1 MGMAEANKRI
11 DLAAPLL
18 SVRRHGGAGAVDA
31 APPSDTADA
40 TSRPLGHTGAVPF
53 RWEQRPGHPKSVRT
67 RRPPPP
73 LPSPAAIVGAASG
86 RAQTPTAAAAREEA
100 EKHAQD
106 DDERFT
112 DARDVLSR
120 DDVSCAT
127 ANCSV
132 TGLSDAAV
140 AVAAP
145 GFRNGGAML
154 DRFLP
159 AAQAIAVGSPQ
170 CTFRKAAS
178 AREPARPAASSA
190 RMGGSYRSPVQGR
203 LPLQRIP
210 ANHLPPLSPED
221 GTDDDDD
228 DGDTESVAQSTR
240 GFASKR
246 CGLLPTRCVKRT
258 LMLLNP
264 SPSMRRRGP
273 AKKPLLSNDG
283 GRSQIA
289 TNPLL
294 RRSRK
299 EQQPLQHNGGHD
311 LGMQSWK
318 DLYVKSLLRSGRGG
332 GTEPA
337 GAMASELDR
346 TVLQLYGGRG
356 GEAVHPKPS
365 HLGFLLV
372 LDRSS
377 DERHGYHR
385 SSARNLSQVAGET
398 ALLLP
403 PPPKGSQIA
412 GKKLRRGAADAGE
425 YGFPLLLEDKA
436 AVAGREIVLS
446 PPEHLLPLPL
456 PKSPSESWLS
466 RALPSVSH
474 RPPATSFLGLH
485 VQSRKHDPSPWCS
498 IDPAN
503 VVDHAGQRHKRLH
516 DLLK

>member
-1 MGMAEANKRI
+1 MGMADANKRI

-31 APPSDTADA
+31 APPSYTAEA

-67 RRPPPP
+67 RRPPP
-73 LPSPAAIVGAASG
+73 LPSPAAIVGADSDGAT
-86 RAQTPTAAAAREEA
+86 TPAAAVAREEA

-112 DARDVLSR
+112 DARDALSR
-120 DDVSCAT
+120 DDDVSCAT

-140 AVAAP
+140 AVAAAAP
-145 GFRNGGAML
+145 GARSGGAML
-154 DRFLP
+154 ERFLP
-159 AAQAIAVGSPQ
+159 AAHAVAVGSPQ

-178 AREPARPAASSA
+178 AREPARPDASSA
-190 RMGGSYRSPVQGR
+190 RMGGGYRPPVQRR

-210 ANHLPPLSPED
+210 TNHLPPLSPED
-221 GTDDDDD
+221 ETDDD
-228 DGDTESVAQSTR
+228 DTESVAQSTR

-258 LMLLNP
+258 LLLLNP

-283 GRSQIA
+283 GRSQSA

-299 EQQPLQHNGGHD
+299 EQQHTGGHD
-311 LGMQSWK
+311 PGMQSWK

-337 GAMASELDR
+337 AAMASELDR
-346 TVLQLYGGRG
+346 TLRELYGGRG

-403 PPPKGSQIA
+403 PPKGSQIA
-412 GKKLRRGAADAGE
+412 GKKLRRGSADAGE

-436 AVAGREIVLS
+436 GVAGGREIVLS

-456 PKSPSESWLS
+456 QKSPSESWLS

-485 VQSRKHDPSPWCS
+485 VPSTKHAPLPWCS
-498 IDPAN
+498 LDPAN
-503 VVDHAGQRHKRLH
+503 VVDHARQRHRRLQ